1 MQGSVCAELIADGP
15 LAGQRL
21 ELWWQLVGAYTGE
34 VTIRLY
40 EGQWITDEERGP
52 AISAL
57 GITGFPFS
65 TARRILSGEQ
75 TRAWP
80 RSRGRCPPSPSIHGS
95 RKRRNPPAA
104 FA

>member
-1 MQGSVCAELIADGP
+1 MQGSVTVGNPEAETMRGVAAECVNLVGEQFGKQLDWSIASLGELDEVCAELTADGP

-21 ELWWQLVGAYTGE
+21 ELWWQ
-34 VTIRLY
+34 
-40 EGQWITDEERGP
+40 
-52 AISAL
+52 
-57 GITGFPFS
+57 
-65 TARRILSGEQ
+65 Q

-95 RKRRNPPAA
+95 RKRRNLPAA